1 MHVRHVSLIDRRLAD
16 ISTRTERL
24 RAVASRSDAAGPE
37 EAPRR
42 RVDGSPQTTTLFS
55 EPSERFGV
63 GRSIRSSGAITQT
76 SAESESRMSY
86 TLGKAEEMAR
96 ALRTLPAMDEAKRR
110 LSKQAVVKHLVA
122 EIAALQQ
129 RGYTIEQVVESL
141 QGVGLTITTPT
152 LKTLTSRKP

>member
-1 MHVRHVSLIDRRLAD
+1 
-16 ISTRTERL
+16 
-24 RAVASRSDAAGPE
+24 
-37 EAPRR
+37 
-42 RVDGSPQTTTLFS
+42 
-55 EPSERFGV
+55 
-63 GRSIRSSGAITQT
+63 
-76 SAESESRMSY
+76 MSY

-152 LKTLTSRKP
+152 LKSYLQRAKAKPVKSATRKPTGSSTATPGGSRQRQSESPSANPPKAEAAAERSGKQAFLVKDKDSY

>member
-1 MHVRHVSLIDRRLAD
+1 
-16 ISTRTERL
+16 
-24 RAVASRSDAAGPE
+24 
-37 EAPRR
+37 
-42 RVDGSPQTTTLFS
+42 
-55 EPSERFGV
+55 
-63 GRSIRSSGAITQT
+63 
-76 SAESESRMSY
+76 MSY

-141 QGVGLTITTPT
+141 QGSG
-152 LKTLTSRKP
+152 

>member
-1 MHVRHVSLIDRRLAD
+1 
-16 ISTRTERL
+16 
-24 RAVASRSDAAGPE
+24 
-37 EAPRR
+37 
-42 RVDGSPQTTTLFS
+42 
-55 EPSERFGV
+55 
-63 GRSIRSSGAITQT
+63 
-76 SAESESRMSY
+76 MSY

-152 LKTLTSRKP
+152 LKSYLQRAKAKPVKSAARKPHRRARRQRRREPTEAAGAPRADRPKAEVAAERSGKQAFLVKDKDSY

>member
-1 MHVRHVSLIDRRLAD
+1 
-16 ISTRTERL
+16 
-24 RAVASRSDAAGPE
+24 
-37 EAPRR
+37 
-42 RVDGSPQTTTLFS
+42 
-55 EPSERFGV
+55 
-63 GRSIRSSGAITQT
+63 
-76 SAESESRMSY
+76 MSY

-141 QGVGLTITTPT
+141 QEVGLTITTPT
-152 LKTLTSRKP
+152 LKSYLQRAKAKPVKRTARTPTGSSKAASGGSRPRPPESPRADPPKAEGAAERSGKQAFLVKDKDS